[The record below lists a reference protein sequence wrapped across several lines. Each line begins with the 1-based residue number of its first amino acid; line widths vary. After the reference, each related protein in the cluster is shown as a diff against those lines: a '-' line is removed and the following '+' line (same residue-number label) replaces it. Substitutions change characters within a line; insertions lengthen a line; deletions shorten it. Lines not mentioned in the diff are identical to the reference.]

1 MKLIIPMSGL
11 GSRFLAQGYK
21 DPKPLIQVGGK
32 PMIEWVLKMFP
43 LVSDIYFICREEH
56 IEHTNMQKILEGLA
70 PQAHILSIKGDKKGP
85 VYAVSQVA
93 DILDFDEDV
102 IFSYCDYY
110 MQWDMQR
117 FVDFVECHKPDGAVP
132 TYTGF
137 HPHLLIPKN
146 LYASCDVD
154 AHFNLKEIREKYSFE
169 KDKTRA
175 HHSPGVYY
183 FKSGHL
189 AKKYFKKALEEDIS
203 LNGEYY
209 ISLVYNLL
217 VREGLSVK
225 VYPHVEKF
233 CQWGTPED
241 LNEFVQWTK
250 VLERQTKDNH
260 L

>member
-1 MKLIIPMSGL
+1 MSGL

-21 DPKPLIQVGGK
+21 DPKPLIKVGQK

-43 LVSDIYFICREEH
+43 DVSDVIFICRDEH
-56 IEHTNMQKILEGLA
+56 LENTDMKKILKSLA
-70 PQAHILSIKGDKKGP
+70 PKAQIKSIAGDKKGP
-85 VYAVSQVA
+85 VFAVNQVSE
-93 DILDFDEDV
+93 ILDFDEDV

-110 MQWDMQR
+110 MQWDMKG
-117 FVDFVECHKPDGAVP
+117 FVDYVKKHKPDGAIP

-146 LYASCDVD
+146 LYASCNVD
-154 AHFNLKEIREKYSFE
+154 AENNLIEIREKYSFE
-169 KDKTRA
+169 ADKSKA

-189 AKKYFKKALEEDIS
+189 ANTYFQKALDEDIS

-217 VREGLSVK
+217 VKDQLNVK
-225 VYPHVEKF
+225 IYPDVHRF

-241 LNEFVQWTK
+241 LNEFLQWM
-250 VLERQTKDNH
+250 RAIDQSSTKDRW